1 MRVRRHPIR
10 HRAPWLVVATACAL
24 TAPTF
29 SGGQTSG
36 RVKATRVVLVK
47 DAAVQAVAA
56 SNDYLAWARGP
67 FSGRSRRPLPVLER
81 PRSTRRTR
89 KLANDSFPQFGLAT
103 TSDWVVYAKSAG
115 REIRLVAVRH
125 DGSDRTTLARSVVA
139 PIASRGDLVAWA
151 EQARGLQ
158 RVVVRNMRS
167 GHVWVA
173 ARMRPCGHGRC
184 YRIDAVTLAE
194 HGVVFDRGSI
204 GSQPSLLVRRAFGG
218 ARAASVPIAN
228 DPQPDLAPS
237 SAGALYYALGR
248 GWRRRDFG
256 RRRRVGVKPRG
267 RGWWILGYE
276 RGRLLLVSTSA
287 RCRPRI
293 ALQLGGARPIP
304 LPAPTSTPA
313 SPHEFGRLC
322 RLFAGFAWAQR
333 RMLIGWSVLP
343 DLSLRTHTDVGID
356 GVIDSMTV
364 P

>member
-1 MRVRRHPIR
+1 M
-10 HRAPWLVVATACAL
+10 
-24 TAPTF
+24 
-29 SGGQTSG
+29 
-36 RVKATRVVLVK
+36 
-47 DAAVQAVAA
+47 
-56 SNDYLAWARGP
+56 
-67 FSGRSRRPLPVLER
+67 
-81 PRSTRRTR
+81 
-89 KLANDSFPQFGLAT
+89 
-103 TSDWVVYAKSAG
+103 YAKSAG

-125 DGSDRTTLARSVVA
+125 DGSDRTMLARSVVA

-151 EQARGLQ
+151 EQTRGLQ

-173 ARMRPCGHGRC
+173 ARMRPCSHGRC

-237 SAGALYYALGR
+237 SAGALYCARPWVAALGLR
-248 GWRRRDFG
+248 AAATGRRETARARVVDPRLRARPAAARLDQRAMPAEDRAPARRRQADPAARPHVDACLTARVRPAVPPV
-256 RRRRVGVKPRG
+256 RRFRVG
-267 RGWWILGYE
+267 E
-276 RGRLLLVSTSA
+276 
-287 RCRPRI
+287 
-293 ALQLGGARPIP
+293 
-304 LPAPTSTPA
+304 
-313 SPHEFGRLC
+313 
-322 RLFAGFAWAQR
+322 R